1 MTNKIFIVA
10 HIVGVLLNVAAG
22 WVAPVVELGTDQ
34 VFTASNRD
42 CVIATERSFLLVAE
56 SIAALPQH

>member
-10 HIVGVLLNVAAG
+10 HIVGVLLNVAGA
-22 WVAPVVELGTDQ
+22 WVAPVAELGSDL
-34 VFTASNRD
+34 VFAVSNRD
-42 CVIATERSFLLVAE
+42 CVIAAERSFPSAAE